1 MKKILIGITGCIA
14 TYKIPDIMVALRK
27 ACPDIY
33 IKTMA
38 TPCGLE
44 FITPMVLKV
53 RSDEYLDSTM
63 TGKKITHVDCNQDID
78 VLVVLPA
85 TANTIAKIVQGMA
98 DNLLLATILATP
110 SNVPRII
117 FPAMN
122 TNMYTNVATQRNIG
136 VLERDQWYIVRP
148 IEGNLACGV
157 KGVGKLVRTP
167 TIVENIL
174 ALKRKRIRV
183 KEDID
188 TRFWYGMYLG
198 KEFDVVKEHFDS
210 YSVNNPFY
218 NEWQPTFLN
227 IKKED
232 CEEI

>member
-14 TYKIPDIMVALRK
+14 TYKIPDIITALRK
-27 ACPDIY
+27 SCPDIY
-33 IKTMA
+33 IKTIA
-38 TPCGLE
+38 TPNGLE

-78 VLVVLPA
+78 VLVILPA
-85 TANTIAKIVQGMA
+85 TADFIAKVVYGIA
-98 DNLLLATILATP
+98 DNLLLATVLATP

-122 TNMYTNVATQRNIG
+122 TNMYLNVATQRNIKT
-136 VLERDQWYIVRP
+136 LKRDQWYVVEP
-148 IEGNLACGV
+148 IEGNLACGI
-157 KGVGKLVRTP
+157 KGIGKLVRIP

-174 ALKRKRIRV
+174 ALRRKRIKIR
-183 KEDID
+183 DNSD
-188 TRFWYGMYLG
+188 SGFWYDAYAG
-198 KEFDVVKEHFDS
+198 KEFNIVREYNDA
-210 YSVNNPFY
+210 YSVNNPF
-218 NEWQPTFLN
+218 NEEFQVAFLN
-227 IKKED
+227 IKKND

>member
-1 MKKILIGITGCIA
+1 MKILIGITGCVA

-27 ACPDIY
+27 KCPDIY
-33 IKTMA
+33 IKTMS

-85 TANTIAKIVQGMA
+85 TANTIAKIVHGEA
-98 DNLLLATILATP
+98 DNLLLSTILATP
-110 SNVPRII
+110 SYIPRII

-122 TNMYTNVATQRNIG
+122 TNMYLNVATQRNIRK
-136 VLERDQWYIVRP
+136 LEFDQWYVVKPVI
-148 IEGNLACGV
+148 GNLACGI
-157 KGVGKLVRTP
+157 KGVGKLVNIP
-167 TIVENIL
+167 TIVDNIL
-174 ALKRKRIRV
+174 SLKRKKIVV
-183 KEDID
+183 KKDIN
-188 TRFWYGMYLG
+188 TRYWYEAY
-198 KEFDVVKEHFDS
+198 KEKKFDVVKEYDDS
-210 YSVNNPFY
+210 YSVNNPFDD
-218 NEWQPTFLN
+218 NEPTFLN
-227 IKKED
+227 IEKKD